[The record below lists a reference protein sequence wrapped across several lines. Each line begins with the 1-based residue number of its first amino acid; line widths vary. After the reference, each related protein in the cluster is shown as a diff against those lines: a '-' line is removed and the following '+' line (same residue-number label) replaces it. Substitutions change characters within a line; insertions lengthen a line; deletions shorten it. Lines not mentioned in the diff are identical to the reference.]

1 MTDTEYFTAQLKD
14 AYSESGGWQVAVRQ
28 ARSPERIK
36 YCQEEIDT
44 IQKRIDRL
52 CDKLNRISRDNRQ
65 EDSCSTN
72 S

>member
-1 MTDTEYFTAQLKD
+1 MTDTEYFQAQLSL
-14 AYSESGGWQVAVRQ
+14 AYTEAGNWQAAMRQ

-52 CDKLNRISRDNRQ
+52 CDKLNRISRDQR
-65 EDSCSTN
+65 EGL
-72 S
+72 

>member
-1 MTDTEYFTAQLKD
+1 MTDCEYFERQLD
-14 AYSESGGWQVAVRQ
+14 AAYAEYEQWQVAVRQ

-52 CDKLNRISRDNRQ
+52 CDKLDRIKRDNRQ
-65 EDSCSTN
+65 EGCEN
-72 S
+72 V